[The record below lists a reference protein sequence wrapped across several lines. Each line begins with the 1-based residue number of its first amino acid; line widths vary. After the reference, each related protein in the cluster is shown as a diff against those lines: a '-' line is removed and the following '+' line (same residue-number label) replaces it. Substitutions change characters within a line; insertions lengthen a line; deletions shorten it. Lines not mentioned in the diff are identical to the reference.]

1 MGSEG
6 RDASELSTCIRE
18 MGLVFLGNSGAEF
31 LKGGRLWDPQ
41 IGNRILGEI
50 KIVSEVFSV

>member
-1 MGSEG
+1 MIKDNFSSRVGSEG

-31 LKGGRLWDPQ
+31 LKGGRL
-41 IGNRILGEI
+41 
-50 KIVSEVFSV
+50 